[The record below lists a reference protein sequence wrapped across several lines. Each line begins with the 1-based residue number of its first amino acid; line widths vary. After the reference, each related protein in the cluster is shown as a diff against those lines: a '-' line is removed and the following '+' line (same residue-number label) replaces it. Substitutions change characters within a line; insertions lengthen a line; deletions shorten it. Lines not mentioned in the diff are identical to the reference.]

1 MNHNEYL
8 NNLREVV
15 LSLEKSVNK
24 KIITDFLKKID
35 SKKVNK
41 EDNFTE
47 HICSFIMPIDLE
59 NRKIYLGHHIKA
71 NLWIPP
77 GGHIK
82 RGELPIKTVYREIV
96 EELSHK
102 ITKEKVELFD
112 LSITDVRG
120 PNKPC
125 YFHYDFWFA
134 VFTGKKTFEFLKK
147 EFYDA
152 DWFNFSEAITKIN
165 YPHYEKII
173 KRYLDRL

>member
-1 MNHNEYL
+1 MNQNEYL
-8 NNLREVV
+8 SNLKKVV
-15 LSLEKSVNK
+15 LSLDGDVDGKT
-24 KIITDFLKKID
+24 ITEFLKKID

-47 HICSFIMPIDLE
+47 HVCSFFVPIDLK

-82 RGELPIKTVYREIV
+82 KDELPINTVYREII

-102 ITKEKVELFD
+102 ITNEIVELFD

-125 YFHYDFWFA
+125 HFHYDFWFA
-134 VFTGKKTFEFLKK
+134 VFTGKKTFKILKK
-147 EFYDA
+147 EFYA
-152 DWFNFSEAITKIN
+152 AGWFSFSEAIAKIN

>member
-1 MNHNEYL
+1 MDLDQYL
-8 NNLREVV
+8 TNLKKVV
-15 LSLEKSVNK
+15 LSLEG
-24 KIITDFLKKID
+24 KIDSNIIAKFLKKID
-35 SKKVNK
+35 TKKVTK
-41 EDNFTE
+41 EDNFTD
-47 HICSFIMPIDLE
+47 HVCSFFMPVDLK

-82 RGELPIKTVYREIV
+82 KGELPIKTVYREII
-96 EELSHK
+96 EELSYK
-102 ITKEKVELFD
+102 ITNEKVELFD
-112 LSITDVRG
+112 LSITDIRG

-134 VFTGKKTFEFLKK
+134 VFTGKKTFNVLKK
-147 EFYDA
+147 EFYGA
-152 DWFNFSEAITKIN
+152 DWFDFSEAITKIN